1 MSGWNDG
8 GRGDDTVKK
17 AKEDLEEWEGEW
29 SNGDTGTSR
38 HQDTTLILHTHNI
51 LLSHTVMGAQ
61 GRSYMDT
68 MG

>member
-29 SNGDTGTSR
+29 RHGDRGTSR
-38 HQDTTLILHTHNI
+38 HQDMELISHTHNI
-51 LLSHTVMGAQ
+51 LLSHTDMVAQ
-61 GRSYMDT
+61 VRSYVDT